1 METSQMDIIKIAV
14 TGGAGSGKTLVCNRF
29 KALGANV
36 VSSDAIARE
45 TVAKGSPAYI
55 NILNYFGKKVLL
67 SDENLNRQMLRRI
80 IINNH
85 ADRMALEKIIHPEI
99 TKKIM
104 LKVSQAQQAGDS
116 MVLLEI
122 PLLFE
127 LGMEDQFDAV
137 IVISTDRS
145 LRIKRLMDR
154 DSVAQSE
161 AEKLI
166 NVQTPDEVKVEQA
179 QFVLKNNGTK
189 KQLIKSVD
197 MLYKNIL
204 KMNKKDLKCLDR
216 PKIMI

>member
-1 METSQMDIIKIAV
+1 
-14 TGGAGSGKTLVCNRF
+14 
-29 KALGANV
+29 
-36 VSSDAIARE
+36 
-45 TVAKGSPAYI
+45 
-55 NILNYFGKKVLL
+55 
-67 SDENLNRQMLRRI
+67 
-80 IINNH
+80 
-85 ADRMALEKIIHPEI
+85 
-99 TKKIM
+99 M